1 MSKFSGGG
9 RGEEGKEIKKGREE
23 RGGGREGM
31 RVDKSHLLFRFLRLH
46 DVPLCLLITVMI
58 TTTTIDIAMIATL
71 VTTPMTIASVEERPG
86 DTVEMDDT
94 V

>member
-1 MSKFSGGG
+1 MNK
-9 RGEEGKEIKKGREE
+9 I
-23 RGGGREGM
+23 
-31 RVDKSHLLFRFLRLH
+31 HLFRFLRLH
-46 DVPLCLLITVMI
+46 DVALCLLITVMI